1 MTQQAVKKDK
11 NILHFIVFC
20 IIAAM
25 GWVIP
30 PVAPITVEGMRLLGI
45 FVAAVYGWTV
55 TSEIWPS
62 LMTVILMPFTGL
74 ADLTTV
80 LAGSWG
86 GDTCLFIVLI
96 MVLVAFLE
104 ATGTTTFI
112 ASYLMTRKML
122 AGHPWRL
129 IFMLMLVAWVL
140 STLCGNMPGMFIT
153 WGFIYKICGILGYK
167 PFDKF
172 ASLMVFGVAVMGA
185 ISLSTVPWNGNA
197 LVILQSYT
205 QSTGNTINFAHY
217 LAYTIP
223 VGLISIAGFLLLC
236 KFVFRLDVSR
246 LQNLDPGVFGEKDA
260 KLNTERK
267 IALAALAILILMIVV
282 PGLMPKTSL
291 IGILG
296 TKTGLSLKAMLVFAV
311 LSLIRINGEQIFNF
325 AKLAAKGIPWNMIM
339 MTVGIFC
346 FVNLLSS
353 QNAGIGAFL
362 GKIFTPMFQG
372 VSPVVFFILVTV
384 ITVALTNVMIN
395 MVVAVIMI
403 SATVPVAASLG
414 IPADQV
420 VYLITVSCTI
430 AFLLPPASA
439 ASCVLFANT
448 EWVRAKDVYT
458 FAIPTVIMMA
468 VVALGWNLI
477 LFMF

>member
-11 NILHFIVFC
+11 NVLHFIVFC

-104 ATGTTTFI
+104 ATGTTAFI

-205 QSTGNTINFAHY
+205 QSTGNTINFA
-217 LAYTIP
+217 
-223 VGLISIAGFLLLC
+223 
-236 KFVFRLDVSR
+236 
-246 LQNLDPGVFGEKDA
+246 
-260 KLNTERK
+260 
-267 IALAALAILILMIVV
+267 
-282 PGLMPKTSL
+282 
-291 IGILG
+291 
-296 TKTGLSLKAMLVFAV
+296 
-311 LSLIRINGEQIFNF
+311 
-325 AKLAAKGIPWNMIM
+325 KLAAKGIPWNMIM
-339 MTVGIFC
+339 MTVGIC

>member
-1 MTQQAVKKDK
+1 M
-11 NILHFIVFC
+11 
-20 IIAAM
+20 
-25 GWVIP
+25 
-30 PVAPITVEGMRLLGI
+30 VEAL
-45 FVAAVYGWTV
+45 AK
-55 TSEIWPS
+55 SES
-62 LMTVILMPFTGL
+62 SVGL
-74 ADLTTV
+74 ALWGILTEQNLELLKKYDMRCESFGRHQMMLHVSKDHPFAKLSEEEVGMLRDEQFVIFSKKFWRATNSAIKARREAYLIEDRDV
-80 LAGSWG
+80 VKFMIAENKAVSIMPDTFSYKDINYESGNIVMMPLKAGS
-86 GDTCLFIVLI
+86 
-96 MVLVAFLE
+96 
-104 ATGTTTFI
+104 
-112 ASYLMTRKML
+112 
-122 AGHPWRL
+122 
-129 IFMLMLVAWVL
+129 
-140 STLCGNMPGMFIT
+140 
-153 WGFIYKICGILGYK
+153 
-167 PFDKF
+167 
-172 ASLMVFGVAVMGA
+172 A

-346 FVNLLSS
+346 FVNFLSS

-384 ITVALTNVMIN
+384 VTVALTNVMIN

-414 IPADQV
+414 ISADQV

-430 AFLLPPASA
+430 AFLLPPAST